1 TIDEPTITA
10 AVDAA
15 LAAIAA
21 AATTAELKQVR
32 IAHVGDASVLTSANR
47 AIKDLPKEQKAAA
60 GKLVGQG
67 KGRVQK
73 QLAARQ
79 SEVEAALAAET
90 VDVTLPTDLRPRGA
104 SHPLTVLT
112 DRIDDFFVGIGWEI
126 AEGPEIESSWLN
138 FDALNA
144 DPEHPSRSLQDT
156 LYVAPEGSGMLL
168 RTQTSPVQIRA
179 MLERGAPLYVACPGT
194 VYRADEID

>member
-1 TIDEPTITA
+1 MSESSSTPAAPVIDEATIGD

-32 IAHVGDASVLTSANR
+32 IEHVGDASVLSSANR

-79 SEVEAALAAET
+79 QELAA
-90 VDVTLPTDLRPRGA
+90 
-104 SHPLTVLT
+104 
-112 DRIDDFFVGIGWEI
+112 
-126 AEGPEIESSWLN
+126 AE
-138 FDALNA
+138 
-144 DPEHPSRSLQDT
+144 
-156 LYVAPEGSGMLL
+156 
-168 RTQTSPVQIRA
+168 
-179 MLERGAPLYVACPGT
+179 
-194 VYRADEID
+194 